1 MRSIIM
7 QSVEKIQKQYEELKN
22 LLISIEVDLLKNLNG
37 NKSAGV
43 RARKALRDVKKQATD
58 IIKNTIAL
66 EKQE

>member
-1 MRSIIM
+1 MKSK
-7 QSVEKIQKQYEELKN
+7 ENIQNQYVELKN
-22 LLISIEVDLLKNLNG
+22 LLLSIEEDLLKNLNG

>member
-1 MRSIIM
+1 M
-7 QSVEKIQKQYEELKN
+7 QSKEKIQNQYEELKN
-22 LLISIEVDLLKNLNG
+22 LLLSIEIDLLKNLNG

-43 RARKALRDVKKQATD
+43 RARKDLREVKRQATD

>member
-1 MRSIIM
+1 M
-7 QSVEKIQKQYEELKN
+7 QSNEQIRNQYEDLKS
-22 LLISIEVDLLKNLNG
+22 LLISIEVDLLKNLSG

-43 RARKALRDVKKQATD
+43 RARKALREVKKQATD

>member
-1 MRSIIM
+1 M

>member
-1 MRSIIM
+1 M
-7 QSVEKIQKQYEELKN
+7 QSAENIQKQYEELKS

>member
-1 MRSIIM
+1 M
-7 QSVEKIQKQYEELKN
+7 QSKEKIQNQYEELKN
-22 LLISIEVDLLKNLNG
+22 LLLSIQVDLLKNLNG

-43 RARKALRDVKKQATD
+43 RARKALREVKKQATD

>member
-1 MRSIIM
+1 M
-7 QSVEKIQKQYEELKN
+7 QSAEKIQKQYEELKS